1 MKIKF
6 VGAIEH
12 ITGSCSWLQHGET
25 GVQFLVDC
33 GMYQGYG
40 SEMRNRKEFPFDPAE
55 LSFVLLTH
63 AHMDHCGM
71 IPKLYRE
78 GFQGKVYATAA
89 TAKLA
94 EIGLRDAVK
103 IGREKQESQYTK
115 KDVEKIN
122 FVKVDNHED
131 FYWEKSIP
139 VGQNIW
145 ATFRRSSHI
154 LGAAAI
160 SVSWREKTSSMNMC
174 FSGDIG
180 NNTKALSYLPMMKP
194 NKYPFPRTQ
203 YLLVESTY
211 GKAVR
216 QKEFKSAKNRQDALW
231 QAIENARSR
240 GGKVLM
246 PAFSIH
252 RSQEILVDLIATLK
266 THAKNG
272 KGWKILCHSPMT
284 AKVCQVYFEE
294 LMRTKKGRG
303 GGGGDGDHLY
313 MSENFPDYISGTISA
328 PEDSKEI
335 LGFLF
340 KTTKS
345 KKNGR
350 ARYKFMDAHEI
361 QVRSARPKNSDD
373 YDIIIASSGMCEAG
387 PICGYLEEY
396 EQNPATTIVITGYQ
410 ASAKGAEI
418 RARATETKGT
428 AQKGYAHV
436 EDLSGYYSAHAD
448 QAVLLDYIFNV
459 DGVDDDDKLKMPATV
474 FINHGGDHASKNA
487 LKSAIEEQS
496 KKKIRQRKIEK
507 VLIAEKSEKW
517 FDLDSGE
524 FEEITLLDVITEMR
538 IARQQMRALTR
549 IVKNITYPRSTE
561 KRE

>member
-6 VGAIEH
+6 VGAIDH

-33 GMYQGYG
+33 GMYQGYD

-63 AHMDHCGM
+63 AHLDHCGM

-78 GFQGKVYATAA
+78 GFTGKVYATAA

-94 EIGLRDAVK
+94 EIGWRDAVK
-103 IGREKQESQYTK
+103 IGHAKKDEQYTER
-115 KDVEKIN
+115 DVEKIN
-122 FVKVDNHED
+122 FVKVDDRED
-131 FYWEKSIP
+131 FYWEKAIS
-139 VGQNIW
+139 VSQDIW
-145 ATFRRSSHI
+145 AVFRRSSHI

-160 SVSWREKTSSMNMC
+160 SVSWKNGTENMAMC

-180 NNTKALSYLPMMKP
+180 NNTKKLSYLPMMKP
-194 NKYPFPRTQ
+194 NKYPFPKTQ
-203 YLLVESTY
+203 YMLVESTY

-216 QKEFKSAKNRQDALW
+216 AEEFKSAKNRQDALW
-231 QAIENARSR
+231 QAIDNARAK

-252 RSQEILVDLIATLK
+252 RSQEILIDLIATLG
-266 THAKNG
+266 THAENG
-272 KGWKILCHSPMT
+272 EGWKILCHSPMT

-294 LMRTKKGRG
+294 LMRTKKGRSES
-303 GGGGDGDHLY
+303 DVDHLY
-313 MSENFPDYISGTISA
+313 MSDGLLGYISGTVNA
-328 PEDSKEI
+328 PEEPGQI
-335 LGFLF
+335 LQFLF
-340 KTTKS
+340 ETQKGGCA
-345 KKNGR
+345 N
-350 ARYKFMDAHEI
+350 YKFMNAHKI
-361 QVRSARPKNSDD
+361 QVCSNKPKDSDD

-459 DGVDDDDKLKMPATV
+459 DGVNDDAKLQIPATV
-474 FINHGGDHASKNA
+474 FINHGGNAESKNI
-487 LKSAIEEQS
+487 LKSAIEKQS
-496 KKKIRQRKIEK
+496 EKKKRQRMIKS
-507 VLIAEKSEKW
+507 VMVAEKSDKW
-517 FDLDSGE
+517 FDLNSGA
-524 FEEITLLDVITEMR
+524 FVEEEVTSADLMVE
-538 IARQQMRALTR
+538 MRALRREVRTLTS
-549 IVKNITYPRSTE
+549 IVENISQPAR
-561 KRE
+561 KPKP